1 MTIQH
6 QTVSPHLNYF
16 GCLEDDLLEL
26 SRWVEF
32 CAENESV
39 YSIELARLLMTAA
52 AEVDVVAK
60 ALCAAIDK
68 KRGAES
74 IHVYQDVLLHAV
86 PMLPDALVEM
96 PRFGMTFRPWENW
109 NHPKIPPDWWQGNNK
124 VKHQRHTHFDRASL
138 KNVLNAVAALLVLL
152 LLLHSKDGPFFPMQP
167 RLFAPRTFS
176 AMDGG
181 HIRILIPDGTH
192 LPWA

>member
-1 MTIQH
+1 MTIQP
-6 QTVSPHLNYF
+6 QFVSPHLNYF

-32 CAENESV
+32 CPGNESV

-60 ALCAAIDK
+60 ALCSAIDK
-68 KRGAES
+68 ERRAES
-74 IHVYQDVLLHAV
+74 IHVYQDVLLQAV
-86 PMLPDALVEM
+86 PMLPESLVDM
-96 PRFGMTFRPWENW
+96 PRFGMTFRPWVNW
-109 NHPKIPPDWWQGNNK
+109 KQPKNPPDWWQGNNK

-152 LLLHSKDGPFFPMQP
+152 LLLESKTGSFFPAQP
-167 RLFAPRTFS
+167 KLFVPRSF
-176 AMDGG
+176 AAINGG
-181 HIRILIPDGTH
+181 QLLIMIPDGTQ
-192 LPWA
+192 LPWV